1 MAKTIE
7 QIMADMAAQGITIN
21 VKLAP
26 GTRDGNS
33 PSELIRDA
41 AEVAGIAYRQTEETS

>member
-1 MAKTIE
+1 MAKTLA

-21 VKLAP
+21 VRLAP
-26 GTRDGNS
+26 GARDGNS

-41 AEVAGIAYRQTEETS
+41 ARTQGNYYGESEEN